1 MHKTISKKKQK
12 LSLVQADDNYLTKN
26 EKFKFHDQCKNTT
39 RQKINAVN
47 LGMLN
52 F

>member
-1 MHKTISKKKQK
+1 MEKQE
-12 LSLVQADDNYLTKN
+12 LSIVQADDNYLTNNQKL
-26 EKFKFHDQCKNTT
+26 KFHDQCKNTT